1 MTENESQAIEDLIDS
16 EQVQE
21 ETSQNGGMNLEGVG
35 GLEESAESGGKQD
48 TVQQV
53 SEILLRETG
62 PGEISEYIEH
72 PLNVNQS
79 EGLAQIIRG
88 FTGFAGQDLKLAILD
103 IGIGAYRLMK

>member
-21 ETSQNGGMNLEGVG
+21 ETSQNEGMNLEGG
-35 GLEESAESGGKQD
+35 GELEESAESGA
-48 TVQQV
+48 VQQV
-53 SEILLRETG
+53 SEILLKETG

-72 PLNVNQS
+72 PLNFNQS

-88 FTGFAGQDLKLAILD
+88 CTGFAGQDLKLAILD